1 MLRRTRWFVAVACLA
16 LQACVVVPQT
26 REFYDPECKL
36 MKRQMTLQTATL
48 GSFQSCADD
57 ACKAMLVAMG
67 AVNAAT
73 AVVSGSVALV
83 GNMLYWF
90 ERQSQCAPPTVPPAG
105 AAAGGVSAAPV
116 AAPSTAPSVA
126 PSVARPIAPSS
137 ASFTASLTALAPN

>member
-1 MLRRTRWFVAVACLA
+1 MKLCSLRGFVRVFVLVALLG

-26 REFYDPECKL
+26 REVYDPECKV
-36 MKRQMTLQTATL
+36 MRRQMTLQTAAL

-67 AVNAAT
+67 AVTAAT

-90 ERQSQCAPPTVPPAG
+90 ERQGQCARPVVAPAG
-105 AAAGGVSAAPV
+105 AAPSAA
-116 AAPSTAPSVA
+116 S
-126 PSVARPIAPSS
+126 
-137 ASFTASLTALAPN
+137 APN